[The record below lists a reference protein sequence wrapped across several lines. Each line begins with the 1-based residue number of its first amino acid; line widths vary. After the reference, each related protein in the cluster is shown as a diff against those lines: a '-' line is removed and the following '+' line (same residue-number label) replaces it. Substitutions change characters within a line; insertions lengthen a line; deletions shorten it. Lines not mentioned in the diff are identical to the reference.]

1 MNKRES
7 NDNDRTFT
15 GLSVPQL
22 CNVRVMSVQDDLT
35 AKTFHL
41 LFAYVALAFVIAT
54 SSDVKQWTIVES
66 WILFDLRLAVQL

>member
-1 MNKRES
+1 
-7 NDNDRTFT
+7 
-15 GLSVPQL
+15 
-22 CNVRVMSVQDDLT
+22 MSVQDDLT

-41 LFAYVALAFVIAT
+41 LFAYLALALVIAT